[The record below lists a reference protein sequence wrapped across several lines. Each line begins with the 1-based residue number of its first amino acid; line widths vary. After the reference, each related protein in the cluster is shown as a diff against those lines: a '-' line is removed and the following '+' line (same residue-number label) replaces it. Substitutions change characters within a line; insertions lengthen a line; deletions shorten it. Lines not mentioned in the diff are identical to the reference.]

1 VAKAEPG
8 SARGALA
15 IRPFRRVWTGAT
27 ISAAGDAG
35 SWVALVALALRAVHA
50 DLPLLVVLYTAPVAA
65 GGWLAGW
72 ALDRFERRTVMIV
85 DSLLRAVVFASVP
98 LALAFG
104 VLGAPQLYAVAAVY
118 GLCKMVTLAGFPSL
132 IPALVPDDH
141 LDQANALEGLSYGLA
156 SLVGATLAG
165 VAVATVGAAWVVSFD
180 ALSYVVMAVSLA
192 SVPSAPLCS
201 TSPRPTKKTSVAAIV
216 GLALRDPVLR
226 DTTIMFA
233 LFNVGDGAL
242 LVFLPHRAIGL
253 GLGSGGYGFL
263 VAATTGGELIA
274 ATFLARRSWK
284 RPLGASIAVAQAMTA
299 GFVVLL
305 LVPNAVVTV
314 VALLLVGVCSAPM
327 TAWAQSLRMRRVDP
341 EHHGR
346 LFAVL
351 RTTMQATPPLGAVL
365 ASQTITAGISLTV
378 VAVSACMAVP
388 VVALGTQL
396 ARHAARGQG
405 RDGAVSGSPS

>member
-1 VAKAEPG
+1 
-8 SARGALA
+8 
-15 IRPFRRVWTGAT
+15 
-27 ISAAGDAG
+27 
-35 SWVALVALALRAVHA
+35 
-50 DLPLLVVLYTAPVAA
+50 
-65 GGWLAGW
+65 
-72 ALDRFERRTVMIV
+72 M
-85 DSLLRAVVFASVP
+85 
-98 LALAFG
+98 
-104 VLGAPQLYAVAAVY
+104 
-118 GLCKMVTLAGFPSL
+118 
-132 IPALVPDDH
+132 
-141 LDQANALEGLSYGLA
+141 
-156 SLVGATLAG
+156 
-165 VAVATVGAAWVVSFD
+165 GAAWVVSFD
-180 ALSYVVMAVSLA
+180 ALSYVVMALSLA
-192 SVPSAPLCS
+192 SVPSAPLP
-201 TSPRPTKKTSVAAIV
+201 TSARPTNKKKTSVAAIV
-216 GLALRDPVLR
+216 GLALADPVLR

-274 ATFLARRSWK
+274 ATFLARHSWK

-365 ASQTITAGISLTV
+365 ASQTITAGTSLTV
-378 VAVSACMAVP
+378 VAVSACMVVP

-405 RDGAVSGSPS
+405 REGAVSGSPP